1 MPDTPAQ
8 RALGASTVALAVAC
22 AAMAAFLPPLL
33 DATLASVL
41 RTVLTGCALATGLLL
56 HWVFLA
62 IGARRLDRSVAGWVS
77 LAVLL
82 FPIGGVAA
90 LILLSFFGDETT
102 AAPAPA
108 PAAGG

>member
-8 RALGASTVALAVAC
+8 RALGASTVALIVAC
-22 AAMAAFLPPLL
+22 AGIAAFLPPLL
-33 DATLASVL
+33 EATLASVL
-41 RTVLTGCALATGLLL
+41 RIVLMGCAIAVGLLL

-62 IGARRLDRSVAGWVS
+62 IGARRLGRSVAGWVALS
-77 LAVLL
+77 VFL

-90 LILLSFFGDETT
+90 LILLSFFGDEAV